1 MENKN
6 IKNTKDCILKATKDL
21 LDEKGNVTI
30 KDIAERAYVNVA
42 AINYHFG
49 SKDKLI
55 QIIIEDVV
63 NNLRERIIELIS
75 AINYAV
81 ADFDKMMAE
90 LIDLIFT
97 FSEKNAGIINY
108 SLLQA
113 TSQSEAT
120 NVLVDSFLKDE
131 EFTGLILSQLSII
144 FPDQNEDHLF
154 AKYLLLFSSFV
165 VPFFLNFTHSELAHN
180 DKIDL
185 KDYIA
190 RYKDYY
196 IFELKKILI

>member
-131 EFTGLILSQLSII
+131 EFTGLILSQLAII
-144 FPDQNEDHLF
+144 FPNQNEDHLF